1 MNEESYF
8 KGGFYMGKK
17 RVIFIGGGLFK
28 LVWKGS
34 DELVAKGVKVA
45 FYFFFPCFLKLR
57 VIAHF
62 FSVMTSS
69 HIQHQRIV
77 YQHFYQE
84 LNLKPSMCALNAHV
98 WKTLV
103 VIHETV
109 YFHL

>member
-1 MNEESYF
+1 VGYLNLFEKEVMNWLQRE
-8 KGGFYMGKK
+8 
-17 RVIFIGGGLFK
+17 LK
-28 LVWKGS
+28 LPS
-34 DELVAKGVKVA
+34 I
-45 FYFFFPCFLKLR
+45 FFFPCFLKLS

-69 HIQHQRIV
+69 HNQHQRIV
-77 YQHFYQE
+77 HQHFYQE